1 MGLST
6 YSCIGKYICFHLR
19 ELMDRLESLLR
30 NQLQWIRVND
40 VDCKQ
45 KDFAHKYAAFSFVQR

>member
-1 MGLST
+1 MIGFCDRRMGLST
-6 YSCIGKYICFHLR
+6 YACIGEYICFHLR

-30 NQLQWIRVND
+30 NQLQSIRVSD

-45 KDFAHKYAAFSFVQR
+45 KDFAHK